1 MRDFSISSPEQTLSI
16 AQAAFVSELPPK
28 TINQM
33 IDDQTLPA
41 DAFTKHNRKRFLNAF
56 ALPLVSVNHTATEL
70 LAATIRAEVVASMSP
85 IIIGQWRKLIERPES
100 AVGAH
105 FKKGAVTFEA
115 DSSIRKVMT
124 KLAEYNRAM
133 AQVISDPN
141 VRGGLPTLKGTR
153 LGAEEIGIALEST
166 SLSELQE
173 DFPSLTPALADAASV
188 YIKCFPRRGRPK
200 KTGLKNS

>member
-1 MRDFSISSPEQTLSI
+1 MLMNYRGIMKDFSISSPEQTLSI

-41 DAFTKHNRKRFLNAF
+41 NAFSKTNRKRILSAF

-85 IIIGQWRKLIERPES
+85 IVISQWRELIERPDS
-100 AVGAH
+100 AVGAY

-133 AQVISDPN
+133 TQVISDPD
-141 VRGGLPTLKGTR
+141 VRGGLPVLQGTR
-153 LGAEEIGIALEST
+153 LGAEEIGIALAST
-166 SLSELQE
+166 SLTELQE
-173 DFPSLTPALADAASV
+173 
-188 YIKCFPRRGRPK
+188 
-200 KTGLKNS
+200 